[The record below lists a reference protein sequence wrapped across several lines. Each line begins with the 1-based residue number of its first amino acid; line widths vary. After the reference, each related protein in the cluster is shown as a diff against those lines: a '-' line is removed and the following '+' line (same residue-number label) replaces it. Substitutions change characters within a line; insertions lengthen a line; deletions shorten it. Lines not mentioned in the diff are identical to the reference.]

1 MVPSPAND
9 ENPANDDAFLAML
22 PHATQIGACG
32 GGPAPQR
39 IVSYR
44 HRFEGPRFPRMS
56 YKMLF
61 ELKKAISM
69 LDR

>member
-9 ENPANDDAFLAML
+9 ENPANDDALLALLL

-44 HRFEGPRFPRMS
+44 HRSEGSRMS